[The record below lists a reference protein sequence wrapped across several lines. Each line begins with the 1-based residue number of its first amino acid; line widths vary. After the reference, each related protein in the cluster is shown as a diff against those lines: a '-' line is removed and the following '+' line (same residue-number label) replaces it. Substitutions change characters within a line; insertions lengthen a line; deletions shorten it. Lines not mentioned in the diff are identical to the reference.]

1 MSRLHNH
8 SLSNP
13 ASRPLA
19 SNVPSTTARP
29 FGMCYTSSR
38 IMALSIEFVAK
49 PNEAHKVHAALPAA
63 MDGALGDV
71 AGFAGSFVMIANHEA
86 RLVTV
91 VTLWSGE
98 NRMQRCQENVRW
110 VRALLAPYLDRC
122 LRVQTMAAYVPASP
136 QVPREFAGSGSE
148 VPFGAEAQEE
158 SSLCLA

>member
-1 MSRLHNH
+1 
-8 SLSNP
+8 
-13 ASRPLA
+13 
-19 SNVPSTTARP
+19 
-29 FGMCYTSSR
+29 
-38 IMALSIEFVAK
+38 
-49 PNEAHKVHAALPAA
+49 

-98 NRMQRCQENVRW
+98 DRMQRCQENVRW

-122 LRVQTMAAYVPASP
+122 LRVQTLAAYVPASP
-136 QVPREFAGSGSE
+136 QAPREFARSGSE
-148 VPFGAEAQEE
+148 VPFGADAQEE